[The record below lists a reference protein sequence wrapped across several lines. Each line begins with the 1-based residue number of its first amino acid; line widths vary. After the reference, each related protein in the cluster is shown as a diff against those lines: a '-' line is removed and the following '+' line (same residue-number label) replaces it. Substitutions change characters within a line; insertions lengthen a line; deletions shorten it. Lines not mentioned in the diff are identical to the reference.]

1 MKIVYIT
8 HFFPP
13 AACVAS
19 INTYRIVK
27 GLTDRGHQLTVL
39 CPQTFSKYT
48 PLQLQNKNQPFP
60 FEVYHSSPTPLPLS
74 ITVPHLFNA
83 LRALKHRYDLV
94 ITQFHLF
101 HLASLMGFLLKTL
114 KRKPWVIRV
123 HDMIYDPTVP
133 YLVSDKAFI
142 NSCFGAFL
150 KASYGVFLKNLGKK
164 ADKVFVMSRE
174 LQSLLLRNSYPPD
187 KVALFPNGVDTQIF
201 TPSISKGNYVKKKT
215 ILYIGSMLPEDG
227 LNSLVRAFALL
238 DREKELNLTLIG
250 NGPERLQLMEL
261 VKKLNLEQKVTFH
274 KHVPHEVIQ
283 NFIRRAYLTVGQLG
297 LSTINSYGI
306 PVKMLEYFAC
316 GKPVVSAPVSKD
328 ILIDGFTG
336 LVVRNPTP
344 KNIAEKFSIMIEDEK
359 LVAQMGKNARQL
371 VVERFDWD
379 KVIDRIEKKMKL
391 IELHRIN

>member
-8 HFFPP
+8 HFFSPS
-13 AACVAS
+13 ACVAA

-27 GLTDRGHQLTVL
+27 GLADRGHELIVL

-48 PLQLQNKNQPFP
+48 PLQLRNKNQPYP
-60 FEVYHSSPTPLPLS
+60 FEVHHFSPTPLPLS
-74 ITVPHLFNA
+74 IAVPHLFNA
-83 LRALKHRYDLV
+83 LRALKLRYDLL

-101 HLASLMGFLLKTL
+101 HLASLMGFLLKPLT
-114 KRKPWVIRV
+114 RKPWVIRV

-133 YLVSDKAFI
+133 YLVSDKAYI
-142 NSCFGAFL
+142 NSCFRAFL

-164 ADKVFVMSRE
+164 ADKVFVISRE
-174 LQSLLLRNSYPPD
+174 SQSLLLRNSYSPD

-201 TPSISKGNYVKKKT
+201 TPSISKGNCVKKKT

-250 NGPERLQLMEL
+250 NGPERFPLMEL

-274 KHVPHEVIQ
+274 KHVPHELIP
-283 NFIRRAYLTVGQLG
+283 NFIREAYITVGQLG
-297 LSTINSYGI
+297 LSPINSYSI
-306 PVKMLEYFAC
+306 PVKILEYFAC
-316 GKPVVSAPVSKD
+316 GKPVVSAPVSRD

-359 LVAQMGKNARQL
+359 LMAQMGKNARQL
-371 VVERFDWD
+371 IVERFDWD
-379 KVIDRIEKKMKL
+379 KIIDRIEKEMKL
-391 IELHRIN
+391 IELRRIN